1 MEYVNVIQTL
11 LVHIVIKKDAQKI
24 AVEMD
29 NVIMDNVDAT
39 MDMMDQIAQMHYAQM
54 VVQKEDLAIKEL

>member
-1 MEYVNVIQTL
+1 MEFVNVIQTL
-11 LVHIVIKKDAQKI
+11 LAHIVIKKDAQKI

-39 MDMMDQIAQMHYAQM
+39 MDMMA
-54 VVQKEDLAIKEL
+54 

>member
-39 MDMMDQIAQMHYAQM
+39 MDMMVQIAQMHYAQM
-54 VVQKEDLAIKEL
+54 VVLKEDLVIKEQ

>member
-1 MEYVNVIQTL
+1 MEFVNVIQTL
-11 LVHIVIKKDAQKI
+11 LAHIVIKKDAQKI

-39 MDMMDQIAQMHYAQM
+39 MDMMAQIAQLLYAKM
-54 VVQKEDLAIKEL
+54 DVQKEDIAIKKQ